1 MDKNNVVF
9 GIIMICLGVFA
20 FLLPFSGLLPPGQ
33 HIDGRFPPIAIV
45 SGVVFLIMGLM
56 SKSED
61 ATIPQ
66 PIQTQPAQPQPPQQ
80 ITKILVI
87 CPKCGI
93 RVSAEAKFCPEC
105 ATSLM
110 PKKP

>member
-1 MDKNNVVF
+1 MDKNHVKLGIVF
-9 GIIMICLGVFA
+9 ICLGASYFV
-20 FLLPFSGLLPPGQ
+20 GLFFGLIPPGES
-33 HIDGRFPPIAIV
+33 IDGRIPPLFMGI
-45 SGVVFLIMGLM
+45 GFFFLIFGL
-56 SKSED
+56 KSTSAD
-61 ATIPQ
+61 APIPQ

-87 CPKCGI
+87 CPECGN

>member
-1 MDKNNVVF
+1 MDKNNVVL
-9 GIIMICLGVFA
+9 GIVFICLGVFA
-20 FLLPFSGLLPPGQ
+20 FMLPFSGLLSPGEY
-33 HIDGRFPPIAIV
+33 IDMRFPPLGIGI
-45 SGVVFLIMGLM
+45 GVVFLIMGLM

-66 PIQTQPAQPQPPQQ
+66 PVQMQPAQPQAPQQ

-110 PKKP
+110 PKKL